1 MNTDTLQN
9 QAGSGLLNK
18 FRDYLALTKF
28 RLLSLV
34 LISTAMG
41 YYLSSLRPFDVP
53 TFINV
58 ILGVMFVGGG
68 ANTLNQWY
76 ERHCDERMH
85 RTRNRPLPAG
95 RLRPWQAFL
104 FGLIISLLGFGILA
118 VGVNQLTL
126 LLSFLSWG
134 SYLFLYTPL
143 KRISALNTWVGAIPG
158 ALPATLGCTA
168 ASGEL
173 NLEAVT
179 LFLILFVWQMPHF
192 FAISWIYRE
201 DYQRG
206 GFRMLSADDPQGI
219 ATSTQILTHTLLL
232 LITSISLAFLGDA
245 GLIYLVS
252 AVVAGLANF
261 FFAINFYMVR
271 TVGNARGVFRM
282 SLLYLPILFAALIL
296 DRLLS

>member
-1 MNTDTLQN
+1 MTTDTLQGR
-9 QAGSGLLNK
+9 AGPGFRNRL
-18 FRDYLALTKF
+18 RDYLALTKF
-28 RLLSLV
+28 RLLTLV

-41 YYLSSLRPFDVP
+41 YYLSSLRPFDIP
-53 TFINV
+53 TFVHVMI
-58 ILGVMFVGGG
+58 GVLLVGGG

-76 ERHCDERMH
+76 ERRFDQRMH

-95 RLRPWQAFL
+95 RLRPWQAL
-104 FGLIISLLGFGILA
+104 VFGLLISLAGFGLLA
-118 VGVNQLTL
+118 VGVNRLTL
-126 LLSFLSWG
+126 ILAFISWS

-143 KRISALNTWVGAIPG
+143 KRLSALNTWVGAIPG
-158 ALPATLGCTA
+158 ALPAVLGCTA

-179 LFLILFVWQMPHF
+179 LFLVLFLWQMPHF

-206 GFRMLSADDPQGI
+206 GFHMLSADDPQGI

-232 LITSISLAFLGDA
+232 LIASISLFFLGDA

-252 AVVAGLANF
+252 AIMAGLANF

-271 TVGNARGVFRM
+271 TIPNARGVFRM
-282 SLLYLPILFAALIL
+282 SLLYLPILFAALII